1 MNSYFFIYKSIGI
14 SWFLFLTII
23 SIIISY
29 YITIFI
35 GKDRGFKK
43 NEAEDIFFIL
53 VISGFIGAR
62 LGYVVCNLDLYKGH
76 LKYIFSINH
85 INLSLLG
92 GVIAGLITLII
103 ISKKNK
109 FSFYYLFKIFLI
121 PFYFS
126 MSLAIWFLFFE
137 GRLIGKEYNGFLSI
151 YHLSAYRHPVVLYLS
166 LIFIVGLVIEA
177 INIKRRILGKYISYL
192 VFVLILISYYL
203 IRIKLAI

>member
-14 SWFLFLTII
+14 SWFLFLAII

-35 GKDRGFKK
+35 GKDRGLKK
-43 NEAEDIFFIL
+43 NEVEDIFFTL

-62 LGYVVCNLDLYKGH
+62 LGYVIFNLDLYKGH
-76 LKYIFSINH
+76 FKYIFSINH
-85 INLSLLG
+85 LNLSLLG
-92 GVIAGLITLII
+92 GVIAGLITLIF
-103 ISKKNK
+103 ISKKYK

-126 MSLAIWFLFFE
+126 MSLAMWSLFLE
-137 GRLIGKEYNGFLSI
+137 GRLIGKEYSGFLSM

-166 LIFIVGLVIEA
+166 LIFIVGIIIES
-177 INIKRRILGKYISYL
+177 INVKRRSSGKYISYL
-192 VFVLILISYYL
+192 AFVLILISYYL